1 MQFVEGNTGIFAFT
15 VSISGLSSTG
25 TTPVVKADS
34 AVLELQGAIDSSV
47 ASQYT
52 VHLTT
57 VPGLAPGQYT
67 GQVSFQLCSDAN
79 CSTAYPGTQQ
89 SFSYTVNV
97 GLQDWQTFQR
107 DAGHTGFVNVQLDST
122 KFTQAW
128 TWSRPAGDPEPVGG
142 INSVATGDGL
152 VFVSKDIYFGQ
163 GALYALKESD
173 GSTSWAY
180 ALGQMA
186 SEGPPAFL
194 NGTVYLPSTDPS
206 EGCAMWALDAM
217 QGTYKFKMT
226 TSCQWSSFFA
236 PTPSNGS
243 VLQTSQAGEV
253 YSFATADGTL
263 QWSAVAGAFDQATP
277 AVDQH
282 YAYQYGLVGNS
293 GGLSVFDRASGA
305 LVTFISDPF
314 WPGSSSYS
322 VFSAPAV
329 GANGDVISFSGL
341 GFSGQAASSSEQYES
356 RVIVSY
362 DIANQV
368 YQWRT
373 QNSYLTHPA
382 IANGVVYAARNAPA
396 TLDAMSEADGHIE
409 WSWTPPAGDT
419 EFHRN
424 IVVTRNLLF
433 VSTDV
438 NVYAIDLTTHQAVW
452 HYPKPGMIAISAAPM
467 LYIVTGVRVSDGNLV
482 AIKLN

>member
-1 MQFVEGNTGIFAFT
+1 V
-15 VSISGLSSTG
+15 
-25 TTPVVKADS
+25 
-34 AVLELQGAIDSSV
+34 
-47 ASQYT
+47 
-52 VHLTT
+52 
-57 VPGLAPGQYT
+57 
-67 GQVSFQLCSDAN
+67 
-79 CSTAYPGTQQ
+79 
-89 SFSYTVNV
+89 
-97 GLQDWQTFQR
+97 
-107 DAGHTGFVNVQLDST
+107 
-122 KFTQAW
+122 
-128 TWSRPAGDPEPVGG
+128 
-142 INSVATGDGL
+142 
-152 VFVSKDIYFGQ
+152 
-163 GALYALKESD
+163 LYALKETD
-173 GSTSWAY
+173 GSTSWTY
-180 ALGQMA
+180 ALGQTA
-186 SEGPPAFL
+186 SEGPAAFL

-263 QWSAVAGAFDQATP
+263 QWSAPSGASDQATP
-277 AVDQH
+277 AADQQ
-282 YAYQYGLVGNS
+282 YVYQYGALGS
-293 GGLSVFDRASGA
+293 GGGLNVFDRTTGS
-305 LVTFISDPF
+305 LVTAITDPF
-314 WPGSSSYS
+314 WPGTGSSS

-329 GANGDVISFSGL
+329 GANGDVISFSGG

-362 DIANQV
+362 DIATQA
-368 YQWRT
+368 YKWRT

-382 IANGVVYAARNAPA
+382 IANGVVYAGRNAPA
-396 TLDAMSEADGHIE
+396 TLDAISEADGHIE

-452 HYPKPGMIAISAAPM
+452 HYPKPGTIAISAAPM